1 MHLLEADPSGISKL
15 MFIGT
20 LGMLTLAVGIIV
32 FVIFHQRKVIRYQM
46 EMKKMENEN
55 NALFSATM
63 VLTAYVDEK
72 GNVKYVKSDWDSLF
86 NEDKEEKE
94 ND

>member
-1 MHLLEADPSGISKL
+1 
-15 MFIGT
+15 
-20 LGMLTLAVGIIV
+20 
-32 FVIFHQRKVIRYQM
+32 
-46 EMKKMENEN
+46 MEND

-63 VLTAYVDEK
+63 VLTAYVDEN

-86 NEDKEEKE
+86 EKNTKECNYCNATDSFNFGQCISCGEQQEKEENE

>member
-1 MHLLEADPSGISKL
+1 
-15 MFIGT
+15 
-20 LGMLTLAVGIIV
+20 
-32 FVIFHQRKVIRYQM
+32 
-46 EMKKMENEN
+46 MENEN

-63 VLTAYVDEK
+63 VLTAYVDDE

-86 NEDKEEKE
+86 NEDKKEKE